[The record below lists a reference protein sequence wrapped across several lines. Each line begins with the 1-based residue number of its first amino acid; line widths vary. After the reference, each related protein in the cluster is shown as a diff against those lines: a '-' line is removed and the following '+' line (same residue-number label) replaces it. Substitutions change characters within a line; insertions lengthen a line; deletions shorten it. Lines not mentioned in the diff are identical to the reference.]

1 MPPAGKFGRAIIAN
15 TAWYTG
21 LERRGSD
28 PMSKMSYFDE
38 TLILLAQET
47 RSRTLWQ
54 LDGVSEV
61 HHSGDP

>member
-1 MPPAGKFGRAIIAN
+1 
-15 TAWYTG
+15 
-21 LERRGSD
+21 
-28 PMSKMSYFDE
+28 MSKMSYFDE